1 MKLILEERTL
11 KAKLKYNKQRDLCVS
26 WLRKAKRSY
35 YKNLDLNDI
44 NDNKTFWAKV
54 KPFFC
59 NKIKSVENT
68 KLDENVK
75 LVRDE
80 KENAIIFNEF
90 FVNTVP
96 NLRINT
102 AQDFLNTTNIS
113 HNRIENVIYKYENHP
128 SVIAIRNHLKGTNS
142 SFSFQTVQ
150 KENTARLITNFDDEK
165 AVQPMD
171 ILTKSLQEFGC
182 LFSRFIPSNVSKC
195 IN

>member
-44 NDNKTFWAKV
+44 NNNKIFWTKV

-96 NLRINT
+96 N
-102 AQDFLNTTNIS
+102 
-113 HNRIENVIYKYENHP
+113 
-128 SVIAIRNHLKGTNS
+128 
-142 SFSFQTVQ
+142 
-150 KENTARLITNFDDEK
+150 
-165 AVQPMD
+165 
-171 ILTKSLQEFGC
+171 
-182 LFSRFIPSNVSKC
+182 
-195 IN
+195 